1 MNMDEECSSVKNKTC
16 ELPKTSKT
24 KTTPKI
30 FLVLLISTIVM
41 LVTVSLLHQSM
52 LVPLHLNLNHQIS
65 SAPDPEER
73 QRNALV
79 HEHHDDVAPSAE
91 APDDGQKLL
100 NTTTTSDQKAD
111 ESSIAWEVI
120 PIKSSAAAHL
130 KPVTICTC
138 AKCGS
143 TSLWTELFAIVQGR
157 SFASMNYTG
166 PPWIHNLSNKKLWTN
181 IQAEKKKNCS
191 SDNFKEQDSFV
202 LIRDPKERIL
212 SAWKSKVRCDTHED
226 IDDHIHLVPFLLN
239 LAGSSNITA
248 RVDSDRGFP
257 CLDLS
262 DFLAVLLQVHTQGKE
277 GFLDAH
283 FLPQHLGCF
292 KYAPPSMWTVVTSI
306 SDPNARCSLK
316 SVVMR
321 STDTS
326 KVDTDCEMMVSYN
339 STMLLNLTMEDEVI
353 LDKITIKEYEMFAQ
367 YLFG

>member
-1 MNMDEECSSVKNKTC
+1 MNMDEEWSSVKNKTC

-181 IQAEKKKNCS
+181 IQAS
-191 SDNFKEQDSFV
+191 
-202 LIRDPKERIL
+202 R
-212 SAWKSKVRCDTHED
+212 SK
-226 IDDHIHLVPFLLN
+226 IHL
-239 LAGSSNITA
+239 S
-248 RVDSDRGFP
+248 
-257 CLDLS
+257 
-262 DFLAVLLQVHTQGKE
+262 
-277 GFLDAH
+277 
-283 FLPQHLGCF
+283 
-292 KYAPPSMWTVVTSI
+292 
-306 SDPNARCSLK
+306 
-316 SVVMR
+316 
-321 STDTS
+321 
-326 KVDTDCEMMVSYN
+326 
-339 STMLLNLTMEDEVI
+339 
-353 LDKITIKEYEMFAQ
+353 
-367 YLFG
+367 